1 MDGSNCKSIFVPP
14 SVIRNGTMEQ
24 VYRGKTISMM
34 GMIDFGLEKN
44 WEVIAKDTHRGR
56 LLLRISPSYCIIP
69 TVTFTM

>member
-34 GMIDFGLEKN
+34 GMIDFGLEKTF
-44 WEVIAKDTHRGR
+44 EHFFSVKGSSHF
-56 LLLRISPSYCIIP
+56 LR
-69 TVTFTM
+69 VRFLFE